1 MHELMLKETCF
12 RRPWGSGVV
21 VGCVVVVGISVVV
34 VGCGVVVGIVVVV
47 VGSGVVVVR
56 GSGVVVSSVVVG
68 GFNVVVVVVVIVVV
82 VGGWVVVV
90 GGSIVQLIYR
100 GQSQIPNVLGL
111 VKSKYKFSV
120 SEIGAHCNRQV
131 AIPWGEHSQNL
142 LQSHS

>member
-34 VGCGVVVGIVVVV
+34 VGSGVVVGIVVVV

-56 GSGVVVSSVVVG
+56 GSGVVVSSGVVV
-68 GFNVVVVVVVIVVV
+68 GFNVVVVVVVVV

-120 SEIGAHCNRQV
+120 SEIGAHCKRQV

>member
-56 GSGVVVSSVVVG
+56 GSGVVVSSGVVV
-68 GFNVVVVVVVIVVV
+68 GFNVVVVVVVVV
-82 VGGWVVVV
+82 GWVVVV
-90 GGSIVQLIYR
+90 VGSIVQLIYR
-100 GQSQIPNVLGL
+100 GQSHIPNVLGL

>member
-47 VGSGVVVVR
+47 VGSGVVVVVR
-56 GSGVVVSSVVVG
+56 GSGVVVSSGVVVG
-68 GFNVVVVVVVIVVV
+68 LNVVVVVVVVVV
-82 VGGWVVVV
+82 AGWVVVV

-120 SEIGAHCNRQV
+120 SEIGAHCKRQV
-131 AIPWGEHSQNL
+131 AIPCGEHSQNL